1 MSGSGDKSG
10 TSPKGGKDDMNKND
24 KNDRAAALIRE
35 LLAELGE
42 DPKREGLLSTPRRVS
57 EALRYFTQG
66 YGVNVDEIV
75 AEAIFEEKQEEMILL
90 KDIDFY
96 SLCEHHLV
104 PFFGK
109 CHIAYIPDNR
119 IIGLSK
125 LARVVDVFARRLQVQ
140 ERMTR
145 EIAQAIDHH
154 LKPHGVAVVIE
165 AQHLCMMMR
174 GVEKQNSLATTSTM
188 LGEFKENAAT
198 RMEFLSL
205 LGGLRK
211 AY

>member
-1 MSGSGDKSG
+1 
-10 TSPKGGKDDMNKND
+10 MNKNVEKD
-24 KNDRAAALIRE
+24 KAAALIRE

-42 DPKREGLLSTPRRVS
+42 DPKRDGLLSTPRRVS
-57 EALRYFTQG
+57 EAFRYFTQG
-66 YGVNVDEIV
+66 YGVDIDEIV
-75 AEAIFEEKQEEMILL
+75 SDAIFEEKQEEMVLL

-109 CHIAYIPDNR
+109 CHIAYVPDNR

-125 LARVVDVFARRLQVQ
+125 LARVVDVYARRLQVQ

-145 EIAQAIDHH
+145 EIAHAIDRH

-174 GVEKQNSLATTSTM
+174 GVEKQNSIATTSTM

-198 RMEFLSL
+198 RMEFFSL

>member
-1 MSGSGDKSG
+1 MQEAGA
-10 TSPKGGKDDMNKND
+10 N
-24 KNDRAAALIRE
+24 NDRAVELIRG
-35 LLAELGE
+35 LLAEIGE
-42 DPKREGLLSTPRRVS
+42 DPNREGLRATPSRVAD
-57 EALRYFTQG
+57 ALRYFTQG
-66 YGVNVDEIV
+66 YRIDIDDVIKGS
-75 AEAIFEEKQEEMILL
+75 IFNEKQEEMVLL

-109 CHIAYIPDNR
+109 CHIAYIPKDR

-125 LARVVDVFARRLQVQ
+125 LARVVDGFARRLQVQ

-145 EIAQAIDHH
+145 EIAEAIERS
-154 LKPHGVAVVIE
+154 LNPHGVGVVIE

-174 GVEKQNSLATTSTM
+174 GVEKQNSIATTSAL
-188 LGEFKENAAT
+188 LGEFKKNSAT
-198 RMEFLSL
+198 RMEFFSL

>member
-1 MSGSGDKSG
+1 MKES
-10 TSPKGGKDDMNKND
+10 GGKG
-24 KNDRAAALIRE
+24 DRAAALIRE
-35 LLAELGE
+35 LLTELGE
-42 DPKREGLLSTPRRVS
+42 DPKREGLLSTPKRVS

-66 YGVNVDEIV
+66 YRIDVKEVLAD
-75 AEAIFEEKQEEMILL
+75 AIFEEKQEEMVVL

-109 CHIAYIPDNR
+109 CHIAYIPDSR
-119 IIGLSK
+119 IVGLSK
-125 LARVVDVFARRLQVQ
+125 LARIVDVFARRLQVQ

-145 EIAQAIDHH
+145 EIAESIERH
-154 LKPHGVAVVIE
+154 LKPQGVGVVIE

-174 GVEKQNSLATTSTM
+174 GVEKQNSIATTSAM
-188 LGEFKENAAT
+188 LGAFRESPAT

-205 LGGLRK
+205 LRGMTK

>member
-1 MSGSGDKSG
+1 MSGSGE
-10 TSPKGGKDDMNKND
+10 KG
-24 KNDRAAALIRE
+24 DRAAVLIRE
-35 LLAELGE
+35 LLEELGE
-42 DPKREGLLSTPRRVS
+42 DPKREGLLSTPKRVS

-66 YGVNVDEIV
+66 YGVDVGEVV
-75 AEAIFEEKQEEMILL
+75 ADAIFEEKQEEMVVL

-125 LARVVDVFARRLQVQ
+125 LARVVDVFAQRLQVQ

-145 EIAQAIDHH
+145 EIAQAIEHH
-154 LKPHGVAVVIE
+154 LKPQGVGVVIE

-174 GVEKQNSLATTSTM
+174 GVEKQNSIATTSAM
-188 LGEFKENAAT
+188 LGEFRDNAAT
-198 RMEFLSL
+198 RMEFFSL
-205 LGGLRK
+205 LGGLKK

>member
-1 MSGSGDKSG
+1 LRPQPDFASGKETKMSGPGRQSDK
-10 TSPKGGKDDMNKND
+10 
-24 KNDRAAALIRE
+24 AAALIKE
-35 LLAELGE
+35 LLAEIGE
-42 DPKREGLLSTPRRVS
+42 NPEREGLLKTPARVS

-66 YGVNVDEIV
+66 YSIDVDEIMTDAV
-75 AEAIFEEKQEEMILL
+75 FEEKQEEMVVL

-125 LARVVDVFARRLQVQ
+125 LARVVDVYAKRLQVQ

-145 EIAQAIDHH
+145 EIAHEIERH
-154 LKPHGVAVVIE
+154 LKPRGVAVVIE

-174 GVEKQNSLATTSTM
+174 GVEKQNSIATTSTM
-188 LGEFKENAAT
+188 LGDFKENAAT
-198 RMEFLSL
+198 RMEFFSL

>member
-1 MSGSGDKSG
+1 MDGIGESKDK
-10 TSPKGGKDDMNKND
+10 
-24 KNDRAAALIRE
+24 AAVLIRA
-35 LLAELGE
+35 LLEELGE
-42 DPKREGLLSTPRRVS
+42 DPTREGLLSTPRRVS
-57 EALRYFTQG
+57 EAFRYFTQG
-66 YGVNVDEIV
+66 YQLDVDEIIR
-75 AEAIFEEKQEEMILL
+75 EAVFEEKQEEMVLL
-90 KDIDFY
+90 KDVDFY

-109 CHIAYIPDNR
+109 CHIAYVPDNR

-145 EIAQAIDHH
+145 EIAHAIDRH

-174 GVEKQNSLATTSTM
+174 GVERQNAVATTSTL
-188 LGEFKENAAT
+188 LGKFKEDAAT
-198 RMEFLSL
+198 RMEFYSL
-205 LGGLRK
+205 LGGPRRAL
-211 AY
+211 

>member
-1 MSGSGDKSG
+1 MS
-10 TSPKGGKDDMNKND
+10 TVKNE
-24 KNDRAAALIRE
+24 KMAGLIHE

-42 DPKREGLLSTPRRVS
+42 DPQREGLQSTPSRVS
-57 EALRYFTQG
+57 EALQYFTNG
-66 YGVNVDEIV
+66 YQIDIDAAISG
-75 AEAIFEEKQEEMILL
+75 AIFKEAQEEMVLL
-90 KDIDFY
+90 KDVDFY

-109 CHIAYIPDNR
+109 CHIAYIPNGS

-145 EIAQAIDHH
+145 EIAAAIDRH
-154 LKPHGVAVVIE
+154 LKPQGVAVVIE

-174 GVEKQNSLATTSTM
+174 GVEKQNSIATTSTM
-188 LGEFKENAAT
+188 LGAFKDNPAT
-198 RMEFLSL
+198 RSEFYSL
-205 LGGLRK
+205 VGSRRPGM
-211 AY
+211 

>member
-1 MSGSGDKSG
+1 MS
-10 TSPKGGKDDMNKND
+10 KNAE
-24 KNDRAAALIRE
+24 NDRAAALIRE
-35 LLAELGE
+35 LLAEMGE

-66 YGVNVDEIV
+66 YGVDVDKIV
-75 AEAIFEEKQEEMILL
+75 SDAVFEEKQEEMVLL

-109 CHIAYIPDNR
+109 CHIAYVPDNR
-119 IIGLSK
+119 IIALSK
-125 LARVVDVFARRLQVQ
+125 LARIVDVFARRLQVQ

-145 EIAQAIDHH
+145 EIAHAIDRH
-154 LKPHGVAVVIE
+154 LRPHGVAVVIE

-174 GVEKQNSLATTSTM
+174 GVEKQNSIATTSTM
-188 LGEFKENAAT
+188 LGEFKENAAS
-198 RMEFLSL
+198 RMEFFSL

>member
-1 MSGSGDKSG
+1 MKGS
-10 TSPKGGKDDMNKND
+10 GGKDD
-24 KNDRAAALIRE
+24 RAAVLIRE

-42 DPKREGLLSTPRRVS
+42 DPEREGLLSTPKRVS

-66 YGVNVDEIV
+66 YHIDVEEIV
-75 AEAIFEEKQEEMILL
+75 AGSIFAERQEEMVVL
-90 KDIDFY
+90 KDIDFF

-109 CHIAYIPDNR
+109 CHIAYITDR

-125 LARVVDVFARRLQVQ
+125 LARIVDVFARRLQVQ

-145 EIAQAIDHH
+145 EIAEAIEHH
-154 LKPHGVAVVIE
+154 LRPQGVGVVIE

-174 GVEKQNSLATTSTM
+174 GVEKQNSIATTSAM
-188 LGEFKENAAT
+188 LGAFRENAAT
-198 RMEFLSL
+198 RMEFFSL
-205 LGGLRK
+205 LGGLKK

>member
-1 MSGSGDKSG
+1 MNKSG
-10 TSPKGGKDDMNKND
+10 END
-24 KNDRAAALIRE
+24 KAAALIRG

-42 DPKREGLLSTPRRVS
+42 DPERDGLISTPRRVS

-66 YGVNVDEIV
+66 YGVDVDEIV
-75 AEAIFEEKQEEMILL
+75 SEAIFEEKQEEMVLL

-109 CHIAYIPDNR
+109 CHIAYLPDNR

-145 EIAQAIDHH
+145 EIAHSIDRH

-174 GVEKQNSLATTSTM
+174 GVEKQNSIATTSTM

-198 RMEFLSL
+198 RMEFFSL